1 MQCPKVISIE
11 LDGDSLLC
19 FKKAEALHTHHQM
32 CSLVSMCTKTLI
44 SQESISLTTLINI
57 KINGYPAT
65 KLGTTQRTVN
75 KTKQRSPCANY
86 VTLLTLKNENESLLH

>member
-1 MQCPKVISIE
+1 MQCPEVISID

-19 FKKAEALHTHHQM
+19 FKRAKALHTHHQM
-32 CSLVSMCTKTLI
+32 CSLVSMCMKTLI
-44 SQESISLTTLINI
+44 SQASISLTTLIHV

-75 KTKQRSPCANY
+75 KTKQHSPCAND
-86 VTLLTLKNENESLLH
+86 VTLLTLRNENESLLH